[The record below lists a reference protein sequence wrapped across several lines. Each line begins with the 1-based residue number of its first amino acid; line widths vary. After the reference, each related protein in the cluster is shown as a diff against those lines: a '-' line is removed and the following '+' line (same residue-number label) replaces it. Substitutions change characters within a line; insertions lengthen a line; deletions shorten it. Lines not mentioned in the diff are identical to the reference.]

1 MKVAEVA
8 VRPPVTIQPDETIAD
23 AARLMAS
30 AGVGALVV
38 TEKDRPVGIVTDRD
52 LVVRAIAKNVPSDG
66 RVDSVMSMNVI
77 AVEGSSD
84 IRDAI
89 RAFSHHAVRRL
100 PVIGAGRVEGMLT
113 FDDVVVALSQQFAEV
128 TRGVTAQLL
137 FPHGNDEPALPVLTR

>member
-1 MKVAEVA
+1 MNVAELA
-8 VRPPVTIQPDETIAD
+8 VRPPVTIQPDETIAT

-52 LVVRAIAKNVPSDG
+52 LIVRAIAKSIPTDG

-84 IRDAI
+84 VRDAM

-100 PVIGAGRVEGMLT
+100 PVIHEGRVHGMLT

-128 TRGVTAQLL
+128 TRGVTAQLM
-137 FPHGNDEPALPVLTR
+137 FPHGHDDPDLPALIN